1 MEATSTYWIKVALF
15 LYQGGFGVSVV
26 NPLQAHHFALSE
38 LKTTRTA
45 AIDAQTLCEMAAH
58 RSSKLKGW
66 TPPPAIYHKMEQRLQ
81 YRSTLLELR
90 KVLTNHWHA
99 LSASTTLVAAVGEK
113 YQAQIEDFTAKIE
126 ALDTELETVLKQD
139 PAWAASITLLQTIV
153 GVGPITAYW
162 LVVASLN
169 FTSCAKADS
178 LAK

>member
-1 MEATSTYWIKVALF
+1 MRSRVP
-15 LYQGGFGVSVV
+15 S
-26 NPLQAHHFALSE
+26 
-38 LKTTRTA
+38 
-45 AIDAQTLCEMAAH
+45 DAQTLCEMAAH
-58 RSSKLKGW
+58 RSSKFKGW
-66 TPPPAIYHKMEQRLQ
+66 TPPPAIYHEMEQRLQ
-81 YRSTLLELR
+81 YRSTHLELR
-90 KVLTNHWHA
+90 KVLKNQWHA

-126 ALDTELETVLKQD
+126 ALDTALETILKQD

-178 LAK
+178 LAKYVGVAPVVKQSGPSLKGQGGIGPSGHPE